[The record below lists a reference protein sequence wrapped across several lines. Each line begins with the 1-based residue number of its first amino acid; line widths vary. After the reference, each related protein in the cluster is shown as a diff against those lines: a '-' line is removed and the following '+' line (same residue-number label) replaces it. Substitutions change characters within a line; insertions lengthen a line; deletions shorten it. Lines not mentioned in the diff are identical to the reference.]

1 LKTYNQNNFF
11 RHTFCEFQEVQD
23 FEFPEKTHY
32 KSKFNSKYFYTNI
45 GVYRKSNHWGRV
57 ANCRWK
63 LNSNGNYKNQENVIG
78 FAKWTDFH
86 PLNESEKSFYIEV
99 DFDRKICKIQPK
111 KEQYSNHLFTYSE
124 AQKRLKNIY
133 HLFKENKWA
142 NYFDTEINELRYKIF
157 TAYIQSDKT
166 LQQIKFE
173 HH

>member
-1 LKTYNQNNFF
+1 MNFKRFKTLNFQKK
-11 RHTFCEFQEVQD
+11 RIIRVNLIASISILDT
-23 FEFPEKTHY
+23 
-32 KSKFNSKYFYTNI
+32 

-78 FAKWTDFH
+78 FAKWTNFY

-99 DFDRKICKIQPK
+99 DFDSKICKIQPK

-166 LQQIKFE
+166 LQQIKTE
-173 HH
+173 QQ